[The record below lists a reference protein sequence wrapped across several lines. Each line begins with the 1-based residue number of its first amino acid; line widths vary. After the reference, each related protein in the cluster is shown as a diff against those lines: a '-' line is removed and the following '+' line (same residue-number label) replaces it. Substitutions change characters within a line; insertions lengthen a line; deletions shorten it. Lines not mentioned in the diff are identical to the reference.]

1 MNISFEGKNVL
12 VTGAARGIGRAVA
25 LAFAKD
31 GANVLVNTRR
41 QDTLDAIYREVSE
54 TASGKTEK
62 FLADVG
68 YPDQINAMCD
78 YMIEKL
84 GGIDILVTNAAD
96 TGRWPFLGVTPEI
109 LERHVKTNLNGVFFL
124 NQRAAKDMI
133 RRKVPGRIINFS
145 SIGATKPHRMQTPY
159 DTTKGAIES
168 ITRSAAL
175 ELAPF
180 GITVNAVAPACVKRV
195 DTLNIV
201 DSRAKEASLYESPI
215 LRWGNRMMWHG
226 LLSSWLRIMPD
237 LSPETLSPLTAVWRS
252 SPAGSPRRMIR
263 LRITSCRSR
272 KIFRTLLTGAKYLRS
287 TFVKVH
293 AGCGAF

>member
-1 MNISFEGKNVL
+1 MNIQFEGKNVL

-25 LAFAKD
+25 LAFARD

-41 QDTLDAIYREVSE
+41 QETLDEIYEEVRK
-54 TASGKTEK
+54 AGRGKTVK
-62 FLADVG
+62 YLADVG
-68 YPDQINAMCD
+68 YLDQINAMCD
-78 YMIEKL
+78 YMIREL

-109 LERHVKTNLNGVFFL
+109 LERHVMTNLNGVMFL

-145 SIGATKPHRMQTPY
+145 SIGATKPHRMQIPY
-159 DTTKGAIES
+159 DTTKGAIEA

-201 DSRAKEASLYESPI
+201 DDRPKEACQYESPI
-215 LRWGNRMMWHG
+215 LRWGEPEDVA
-226 LLSSWLRIMPD
+226 WLIEFLASDYAGFITGDVIPIDGGMAIQSRRFPTPDAKDADRFMPEPKNLQAFID
-237 LSPETLSPLTAVWRS
+237 SGEISPE
-252 SPAGSPRRMIR
+252 
-263 LRITSCRSR
+263 
-272 KIFRTLLTGAKYLRS
+272 YL
-287 TFVKVH
+287 V
-293 AGCGAF
+293 

>member
-1 MNISFEGKNVL
+1 MNIRFEGKNVL

-25 LAFAKD
+25 LAFARD

-41 QDTLDAIYREVSE
+41 QETLDEIYEEVSK
-54 TASGKTEK
+54 AGRGKTAK
-62 FLADVG
+62 YLADVG
-68 YPDQINAMCD
+68 YLDQINAMCD
-78 YMIEKL
+78 YMIREL

-109 LERHVKTNLNGVFFL
+109 LERHVMTNLNGVMFL

-145 SIGATKPHRMQTPY
+145 SIGATKPHRMQIPY
-159 DTTKGAIES
+159 DTTKGAIEA

-201 DSRAKEASLYESPI
+201 DDRPKEACQYESPI
-215 LRWGNRMMWHG
+215 LRWGEPEDVA
-226 LLSSWLRIMPD
+226 WLIEFLASDYAGFITGDVIPIDGGMAIQSRRFTTPDAKDADHFMPEPKNLQAFID
-237 LSPETLSPLTAVWRS
+237 SGEISPE
-252 SPAGSPRRMIR
+252 
-263 LRITSCRSR
+263 
-272 KIFRTLLTGAKYLRS
+272 YLI
-287 TFVKVH
+287 
-293 AGCGAF
+293 

>member
-1 MNISFEGKNVL
+1 MNIRFEGKNVL

-25 LAFAKD
+25 LAFARD

-41 QDTLDAIYREVSE
+41 QETLDEIYEEVSK
-54 TASGKTEK
+54 AGRGKTAK
-62 FLADVG
+62 YLADVG
-68 YPDQINAMCD
+68 YLDQINAMCD
-78 YMIEKL
+78 YMIREL

-109 LERHVKTNLNGVFFL
+109 LERHVMTNLNGVMFL

-145 SIGATKPHRMQTPY
+145 SIGATKPHRMQIPY
-159 DTTKGAIES
+159 DTTKGAIEA

-201 DSRAKEASLYESPI
+201 DDRPKEACQYESPI
-215 LRWGNRMMWHG
+215 LRWGEPEDVA
-226 LLSSWLRIMPD
+226 WLIEFLASDYAGFITGDVIPIDGGMAIQSRRFPTPDAKDADHFMPEPKNLQAFID
-237 LSPETLSPLTAVWRS
+237 SGEISPE
-252 SPAGSPRRMIR
+252 
-263 LRITSCRSR
+263 
-272 KIFRTLLTGAKYLRS
+272 YLI
-287 TFVKVH
+287 
-293 AGCGAF
+293 

>member
-96 TGRWPFLGVTPEI
+96 TGRWPFLGVRAEI

-201 DSRAKEASLYESPI
+201 DSRSKEASLYESPI
-215 LRWGNRMMWHG
+215 LRWGEPDDVA
-226 LLSSWLRIMPD
+226 WLIEFLASDYAGFITGDIIPIDGGMAIQSRRFPTPDDTAADHFMPEPKNLQD
-237 LSPETLSPLTAVWRS
+237 FIDRGEISPE
-252 SPAGSPRRMIR
+252 
-263 LRITSCRSR
+263 
-272 KIFRTLLTGAKYLRS
+272 YLR
-287 TFVKVH
+287 
-293 AGCGAF
+293 